1 MALVLLLIITAE
13 GSAAD
18 PLVEKMRNTVFM
30 TGDFVQTDRWALTLE
45 EETSSGTMY
54 IAQPDLFLLS
64 YSDPEGYRKG
74 YDGSVLYTVEPDLQ
88 QVILYTSSEPGSFLH
103 MLDRCA
109 DSTVTESVISRGD
122 SVRVILEGDFGQGI
136 NGMEVAFTSAD
147 SLPYFFSTT
156 DYNGNVTSYS
166 ISGVT
171 TSETFSIEDFQLTVP
186 EGFAV
191 VEPEEM

>member
-1 MALVLLLIITAE
+1 MGFILILLIAAE
-13 GSAAD
+13 GSVAE
-18 PLVEKMRNTVFM
+18 PLVEKMRNTEFM

-54 IAQPDLFLLS
+54 IARPDLFLLS

-74 YDGSVLYTVEPDLQ
+74 YDGSVLYTVEPDLE

-103 MLDRCA
+103 MLDRCTDPA
-109 DSTVTESVISRGD
+109 VTETVVSRGD
-122 SVRVILEGDFGQGI
+122 SVRVIMEGDLGQGI
-136 NGMEVAFTSAD
+136 SVMEVAFTSAD
-147 SLPYFFSTT
+147 SLPYYFSTT
-156 DYNGNVTSYS
+156 DYNGNVTSYT

-171 TSETFSIEDFQLTVP
+171 ASNTFSIEDFQLTVP
-186 EGFAV
+186 EGYAV

>member
-1 MALVLLLIITAE
+1 MGFILILLIAAE
-13 GSAAD
+13 GSAAE
-18 PLVEKMRNTVFM
+18 PLVEKMRNTEFM

-54 IAQPDLFLLS
+54 IARPDLFLLS

-74 YDGSVLYTVEPDLQ
+74 YDGSVLYTVEPDLE

-103 MLDRCA
+103 MLDRCTDPA
-109 DSTVTESVISRGD
+109 VTETVVSRGD
-122 SVRVILEGDFGQGI
+122 SVRVIMEGDLGQGI
-136 NGMEVAFTSAD
+136 SVMEVAFTSAD
-147 SLPYFFSTT
+147 SLPYYFSTT
-156 DYNGNVTSYS
+156 DYNGNVTSYT

-171 TSETFSIEDFQLTVP
+171 ASNTFSIEDFQLTVP
-186 EGFAV
+186 EGYAV